1 MSSLYLFHQQCYL
14 LSRGAHRRPFIG
26 VEISFTEVGE
36 AGGKESYKIIIPS
49 NYLFFTIF
57 GQSESNHFGKI
68 LTPSSAP
75 RKGRV

>member
-1 MSSLYLFHQQCYL
+1 M
-14 LSRGAHRRPFIG
+14 
-26 VEISFTEVGE
+26 EISFTEVGE